1 MRRLDDTFACRQMG
15 EAPACPP
22 FLTSGY
28 RDDRLRVHPECG
40 CDPSGA
46 PLKELDM
53 SGSFLLP
60 GDKIVFVSKRKA
72 EDMSDGVISKIE
84 LNDDDQLMR
93 NKINQNFLVL
103 CRRSKINGGDQ
114 QVIIN
119 SIGPQIIES
128 MIDEVLNAVQDDI
141 FDQVYPVGCGI
152 YTNDPEDPRTKRGV
166 WKKLENVF
174 IVSASDTFPVG
185 SAGGSSTV
193 VLQTDNLPTHT
204 HKIAKGSALE
214 GSADYGLVPCQ
225 KTEEADSGAT
235 GNGAPV
241 SIMPPYIA
249 KYYFERVE

>member
-1 MRRLDDTFACRQMG
+1 
-15 EAPACPP
+15 
-22 FLTSGY
+22 
-28 RDDRLRVHPECG
+28 
-40 CDPSGA
+40 
-46 PLKELDM
+46 M

-60 GDKIVFVSKRKA
+60 GDKIVFVSERKA